1 MALVKLVKKQITT
14 VVVISDREINPA
26 QNIIR

>member
-1 MALVKLVKKQITT
+1 MALVKLVKKLID
-14 VVVISDREINPA
+14 VAVISDRGINPA

>member
-1 MALVKLVKKQITT
+1 MALVKLVKKITA
-14 VVVISDREINPA
+14 VVVISDRGINPA

>member
-14 VVVISDREINPA
+14 VVVISDRGINSA

>member
-14 VVVISDREINPA
+14 LAVISDRGINPA
-26 QNIIR
+26 QNITQ

>member
-14 VVVISDREINPA
+14 VVVISDRGINPA